1 MNERSLLET
10 RDMVKY
16 KLYMNVSWMLSYKVS
31 IFFVDRKSNIQIEYS
46 LFSFNETEPFDIK
59 FSLIVPWIVLCE
71 LLVFLC

>member
-46 LFSFNETEPFDIK
+46 LFSFNETELFDIK

>member
-16 KLYMNVSWMLSYKVS
+16 NLYMNVSWMLSYKVS

-46 LFSFNETEPFDIK
+46 LFSFNETEPFDIQ